1 MRASRSRPMFVRAL
15 CGAFVALAVVPAL
28 AVPTPTEMPQPS
40 SLLTACSIPDFPRPA
55 RCGTID
61 VPEDARYPKGPRMGL
76 YVVVLPARDG
86 PSAHPDPIVFLSG
99 GPGQAATDSVAD
111 LGESLADYNRERDIV
126 FIDQRGTG
134 RSAPLNCALYS
145 PDRPEASLRD
155 LFPATAVERCVRE
168 MDGKVDV
175 SRFSFTHFSDDLEAV
190 RKALG
195 YGPVNLYALSF
206 GTRAAQHYMRAYPKS
221 VRTAYL
227 GSIVPIAV
235 GTPLAFARAA
245 QAALD
250 RTFEAC
256 AADAA
261 CAKAY
266 PDLPREFSTVIAR
279 LDAGVSV
286 KIPGSDAMATLS
298 RGRAAEYLRYTLY
311 KTESAAT
318 VPWMIHHAYLGDWS
332 PWVEGVLDH
341 ARNFDQGFSSGLF
354 LTLTCNEDVAFVR
367 EKDVAVASRGTFL
380 GDYRVRNQQAACARW
395 PTYQLAPGHRS
406 PLRSD
411 VPTLI
416 VSGDLD
422 PATPVAFATHAA
434 PGFSHRAEVVLR
446 GQGHSGWSDCA
457 DRAYKELVR
466 SGSVKKISS
475 TCPVT
480 PRPPFKL
487 E

>member
-1 MRASRSRPMFVRAL
+1 
-15 CGAFVALAVVPAL
+15 
-28 AVPTPTEMPQPS
+28 
-40 SLLTACSIPDFPRPA
+40 
-55 RCGTID
+55 
-61 VPEDARYPKGPRMGL
+61 L
-76 YVVVLPARDG
+76 YVVVLPA
-86 PSAHPDPIVFLSG
+86 SEVASTHPDPIVFLSG

-126 FIDQRGTG
+126 FVDQRGAG
-134 RSAPLNCALYS
+134 KSAPLNCALYS
-145 PDRPEASLRD
+145 PDHPEASLRD
-155 LFPATAVERCVRE
+155 LFPPAAVKRCVGD
-168 MDGKVDV
+168 MNGQVDV

-227 GSIVPIAV
+227 GSIVPIAI

-245 QAALD
+245 QSALD

-256 AADAA
+256 AADVA
-261 CAKAY
+261 CATAY
-266 PDLPREFSTVIAR
+266 PDLQREFSTVMAR

-286 KIPGSDAMATLS
+286 KIPGSDVTATLS

-311 KTESAAT
+311 QTDTAAA
-318 VPWMIHHAYLGDWS
+318 VPWIVHRAYLGDWS

-354 LTLTCNEDVAFVR
+354 LTLTCNEDVAFIR
-367 EKDVAVASRGTFL
+367 EKDIAAASRGTFL
-380 GDYRVRNQQAACARW
+380 GDYRVRNQQAACERW
-395 PTYQLAPGHRS
+395 PKYGLPSRHRS

-422 PATPVAFATHAA
+422 PATPIAFATHAA
-434 PGFSHRAEVVLR
+434 PGFSHRAEIVLR

-457 DRAYKELVR
+457 DLAYKELVR
-466 SGSVKKISS
+466 SGSVEKISS
-475 TCPVT
+475 ACPVT
-480 PRPPFKL
+480 PRPPFKV